1 VGELIDSCPPPH
13 FIPVITSG
21 ASGVEKFEKEKR
33 RKTKDPMSQPRIS
46 RRSGMKIIAF
56 TSIAMAML
64 TAWQVIPSKGSWKES
79 FWIFIWRFD
88 LGNFLW

>member
-13 FIPVITSG
+13 FFQVITSG

-33 RKTKDPMSQPRIS
+33 RKTKDLMSQPRNS
-46 RRSGMKIIAF
+46 MCSGMKIIAF

-64 TAWQVIPSKGSWKES
+64 TAWQVIPSKGWLEGIL
-79 FWIFIWRFD
+79 WD
-88 LGNFLW
+88 LAF